1 MKYPKEYL
9 DEIKTRLKVSTVV
22 SKTVSLKKRGKEF
35 VGLSPFKNEK
45 TPSFTVNDEKE
56 FYHCFATSEHGNI
69 FDFIMKTQNL
79 KFGEAVKHLAQ
90 LAGMQPYLFSKK
102 DEEREKKWNEYKSIF
117 NEYVDF
123 YHNELI
129 KNEQHSNARE
139 YLKNRSLSK
148 ENVKKF
154 KIGYVEK
161 NPSIFEQFK
170 NKYSEQT
177 LVETGLFYLDEKKK
191 IYIERF
197 RGRLIFPINN
207 ITGQPIALGGRIIEN
222 LDYLAKYINS
232 PETLF
237 FKKGSNLYNLD
248 LARKLSNKLDHI
260 YLVEGYMDVVG
271 LSKNGIDNA
280 VANLGTS
287 LTDKQIQILN
297 QFFDD
302 IIICFDG
309 DESGYK
315 AALRA
320 AENSIKELK
329 PEKQISFLFLPN
341 KEDPDSYVNKNG
353 KANFIEFTKQSKL
366 SIHQFIFSHYKKQT
380 ENNPSSMAIFE
391 KRLRDVANTIKDDY
405 IKKYVLEYFLEKIA
419 ELTPHSNQK
428 NKKNYK
434 KPTKSLDATKKYY
447 NESQSLSGVELKEF
461 SLIYLV
467 INNLNLMQ
475 SNIHLIENIKL
486 FTEVNKKIFNQII
499 EVLKSENQIAVQDLN
514 LDSQIIEK
522 INKFAPIKYIL
533 KNNSEDDQKIIE
545 LLEDIS
551 RDLMNYDLEFRI
563 QELESKFSVDMNES
577 TFNELK
583 ELKKKSRISIN
594 LDKFVMDFY
603 RFDII

>member
-22 SKTVSLKKRGKEF
+22 SKSVVLKKRGKEY

-69 FDFIMKTQNL
+69 FDFVMKTQNF

-90 LAGMQPYLFSKK
+90 LAGMQPYMFSKQ
-102 DEEREKKWNEYKSIF
+102 DEEREKKWKEYLSIYSQ
-117 NEYVDF
+117 YVDF
-123 YHNELI
+123 YHNELL
-129 KNEQHSNARE
+129 KNDNYSNARD
-139 YLKNRSLSK
+139 YLKNRSLGK
-148 ENVKKF
+148 DEVKKF
-154 KIGYVEK
+154 KIGYIEK
-161 NPSIFEQFK
+161 NPNFFDKLK
-170 NKYSEQT
+170 NEFSEKA
-177 LVETGLFYLDEKKK
+177 LIESGLFYLDEKKK
-191 IYIERF
+191 VYLERF

-207 ITGQPIALGGRIIEN
+207 ISGQPIALGGRIIEK

-232 PETLF
+232 PETIF

-271 LSKNGIDNA
+271 LSKNGIENV

-287 LTDKQIQILN
+287 LTDRQILTLN

-329 PEKQISFLFLPN
+329 PEKQISFLFLPD

-353 KANFIEFTKQSKL
+353 KNNFIDFTKQSKL
-366 SIHQFIFSHYKKQT
+366 SVHQFIFSHYKKQT

-391 KRLRDVANTIKDDY
+391 KKLRAIANTIKDDF

-419 ELTPHSNQK
+419 ELTPHSNQ
-428 NKKNYK
+428 NKKQFYK
-434 KPTKSLDATKKYY
+434 KKIKSLESTKKHYK
-447 NESQSLSGVELKEF
+447 ESQSLTGVELKEF
-461 SLIYLV
+461 SLLYLV
-467 INNLNLMQ
+467 MNNLTLLQ
-475 SNIHLIENIKL
+475 SNIHLIENIRL
-486 FTEVNKKIFNQII
+486 FTEVNKQILELI
-499 EVLKSENQIAVQDLN
+499 IKRLKSGEKIDIQNLS
-514 LDSQIIEK
+514 LDSQLVDK
-522 INKFAPIKYIL
+522 INKFAPIKHIL
-533 KNNSEDDQKIIE
+533 KNKSNDDHEIIE

-563 QELESKFSVDMNES
+563 QELESKFSKDLSEV

-583 ELKKKSRISIN
+583 ELKKKQNIN
-594 LDKFVMDFY
+594 
-603 RFDII
+603 

>member
-22 SKTVSLKKRGKEF
+22 SKSVALKKRGKEY

-69 FDFIMKTQNL
+69 FDFVMKTQNF
-79 KFGEAVKHLAQ
+79 KFGEAVKYLAQ
-90 LAGMQPYLFSKK
+90 LAGMQPYMFSKQ
-102 DEEREKKWNEYKSIF
+102 DEEREKKWKEYQSIY
-117 NEYVDF
+117 NQYVDF
-123 YHNELI
+123 YHNELL
-129 KNEQHSNARE
+129 KNDTYSNARD
-139 YLKNRSLSK
+139 YLKNRSLGK
-148 ENVKKF
+148 EEVKKF

-161 NPSIFEQFK
+161 NPNIFNQLKKEFNEQI
-170 NKYSEQT
+170 
-177 LVETGLFYLDEKKK
+177 LVESGLFYLDEKKK
-191 IYIERF
+191 TYIERF

-207 ITGQPIALGGRIIEN
+207 ISGQPIALGGRIIEK
-222 LDYLAKYINS
+222 LDFLAKYINS
-232 PETLF
+232 PETNF

-271 LSKNGIDNA
+271 LSKNGIENA

-287 LTDKQIQILN
+287 LTDKQILTLN

-329 PEKQISFLFLPN
+329 PEKQISFLFLPD
-341 KEDPDSYVNKNG
+341 KEDPDSYINKNG
-353 KANFIEFTKQSKL
+353 KSNFIDFTKQSKL
-366 SIHQFIFSHYKKQT
+366 SVHQFIFSHYKKQT

-391 KRLRDVANTIKDDY
+391 KKLRAIANTIKDDF

-419 ELTPHSNQK
+419 ELTPHSNQ
-428 NKKNYK
+428 NKKQFYK
-434 KPTKSLDATKKYY
+434 KKIKSLESTKKHYK
-447 NESQSLSGVELKEF
+447 ESQSLTGVELKEF
-461 SLIYLV
+461 SLLYLV
-467 INNLNLMQ
+467 MNNLTLLQ

-486 FTEVNKKIFNQII
+486 FTEVNKQILELII
-499 EVLKSENQIAVQDLN
+499 EKLKSGEKIDIQDLS
-514 LDSQIIEK
+514 LDSQLVDK
-522 INKFAPIKYIL
+522 INKFAPIKHIL
-533 KNNSEDDQKIIE
+533 KNKSNDDHEIIE
-545 LLEDIS
+545 LLEDTS

-563 QELESKFSVDMNES
+563 QELESKFSKDLSEV

-583 ELKKKSRISIN
+583 ELKKKQNIN
-594 LDKFVMDFY
+594 
-603 RFDII
+603 

>member
-9 DEIKTRLKVSTVV
+9 DEIKVRLKVSTVV
-22 SKTVSLKKRGKEF
+22 SKTVALKKRGKEY

-69 FDFIMKTQNL
+69 FDFIMKTQNF

-90 LAGMQPYLFSKK
+90 LAGMQPYIFSKQ
-102 DEEREKKWNEYKSIF
+102 DEEREKKWKEYLLIY
-117 NEYVDF
+117 NQYVDF
-123 YHNELI
+123 YHNELL
-129 KNEQHSNARE
+129 KNESYSNVRD
-139 YLKNRSLSK
+139 YLKNRSLTK
-148 ENVKKF
+148 DEVKKF
-154 KIGYVEK
+154 KIGYIEK
-161 NPSIFEQFK
+161 NPNFFDKLKDQF
-170 NKYSEQT
+170 SDQS
-177 LVETGLFYLDEKKK
+177 LVESGLFYLDEKKK
-191 IYIERF
+191 IHVERF

-207 ITGQPIALGGRIIEN
+207 ISGQPIALGGRIIEQI
-222 LDYLAKYINS
+222 DYLAKYINS
-232 PETLF
+232 PETAF

-271 LSKNGIDNA
+271 LSKNGIENA

-287 LTDKQIQILN
+287 LTDKQILTLN

-329 PEKQISFLFLPN
+329 PEKQISFLFLPD

-353 KANFIEFTKQSKL
+353 KNNFVNFTKQSKL

-380 ENNPSSMAIFE
+380 DNNPSSMAIFE
-391 KRLRDVANTIKDDY
+391 KKLRAIANTIKDDF

-419 ELTPHSNQK
+419 ELTPYLNQ
-428 NKKNYK
+428 NKKKFFVK
-434 KPTKSLDATKKYY
+434 KTKSLETTKKHF
-447 NESQSLSGVELKEF
+447 NESQSLTGVELKEF
-461 SLIYLV
+461 SLLYLV
-467 INNLNLMQ
+467 MNNLSLLKA
-475 SNIHLIENIKL
+475 NIHLIENIKL
-486 FTEVNKKIFNQII
+486 FTEINKQIFNLII
-499 EVLKSENQIAVQDLN
+499 EKLKSEEQTVIKDLN
-514 LDSQIIEK
+514 LDRQLLEK

-533 KNNSEDDQKIIE
+533 KNKTDDENEIIE

-551 RDLMNYDLEFRI
+551 RDLINYDLEFRI
-563 QELESKFSVDMNES
+563 QELESKFSRDMNEE

-583 ELKKKSRISIN
+583 ELKNKQNIN
-594 LDKFVMDFY
+594 
-603 RFDII
+603 